1 MSYRIDYTG
10 DESNSG
16 NAVVGAGDVAAPQIR
31 YVEMPR
37 RGFVL
42 PSIVKT
48 SLTFLTAGGLFFAAE
63 SYAPPQYRPSTVM
76 GTYDAR
82 IAAAVKASEL
92 QQQAK
97 LELWSANAKLAVAQ
111 HEQAYKAATDG
122 VLGNFTA
129 AYERN
134 KVVKSALMQ
143 MQNAYVQNVMGQV
156 VARQQTDNTV
166 INLSRLRGRFANGF
180 IEQGSGDSALAY
192 ADSLGTELSDELLRA
207 TRAGVQVDLSDADNP
222 LPTPE
227 EVRAELTKVKPLELP
242 PLPKFGTEATYLDS
256 AR

>member
-1 MSYRIDYTG
+1 MTYRIDYTG
-10 DESNSG
+10 DVSDNGHPVVEG
-16 NAVVGAGDVAAPQIR
+16 HNAATQIR
-31 YVEMPR
+31 YVDVPR
-37 RGFVL
+37 RGFVI

-48 SLTFLTAGGLFFAAE
+48 TTAFLMAGGVFFAAE
-63 SYAPPQYRPSTVM
+63 SYAPPQYRPSTIM

-82 IAAAVKASEL
+82 VAAAVKATEL

-143 MQNAYVQNVMGQV
+143 MQNNYVQQVMGQV

-166 INLSRLRGRFANGF
+166 INLSRLWGRFSNGF

-192 ADSLGTELSDELLRA
+192 ADNLGAELSAELLAA
-207 TRAGVQVDLSDADNP
+207 TRAGVQVKLSDDDKP

-227 EVRAELTKVKPLELP
+227 EVRADLAKVKPLELP
-242 PLPKFGTEATYLDS
+242 PLPKFGAEATFLDS
-256 AR
+256 SQ

>member
-1 MSYRIDYTG
+1 MTYRIDYTG
-10 DESNSG
+10 DDSENG
-16 NAVVGAGDVAAPQIR
+16 NAVIESHNAGPQIR
-31 YVEMPR
+31 YVDVPR
-37 RGFVL
+37 RGFVI

-48 SLTFLTAGGLFFAAE
+48 TTAFLMAGGVFFAAE
-63 SYAPPQYRPSTVM
+63 AYAPPQYRPSTIM

-82 IAAAVKASEL
+82 VTAAVKASEL

-111 HEQAYKAATDG
+111 HEQEYKAATEG
-122 VLGNFTA
+122 VLGNFSA

-156 VARQQTDNTV
+156 TARQQTDNTV
-166 INLSRLRGRFANGF
+166 INLTRLWGRIANGF
-180 IEQGSGDSALAY
+180 EEGAGDSALRY
-192 ADSLGTELSDELLRA
+192 ADNLGSELSDELLAA
-207 TRAGVQVDLSDADNP
+207 TRAGVQVKLDDEENP

-227 EVRAELTKVKPLELP
+227 EVRSELGKIKPLQLP
-242 PLPKFGTEATYLDS
+242 PLPKFGAEATFLDS
-256 AR
+256 SQ

>member
-1 MSYRIDYTG
+1 MTYRIDYTG
-10 DESNSG
+10 
-16 NAVVGAGDVAAPQIR
+16 NASDNGHAVIEGRNGAPEIR
-31 YVEMPR
+31 YVDVPR
-37 RGFVL
+37 RGFVV

-48 SLTFLTAGGLFFAAE
+48 TTAFLMAGGVFFAAE
-63 SYAPPQYRPSTVM
+63 AYAPPQYRPSTIM

-82 IAAAVKASEL
+82 VTAAVKASEL

-111 HEQAYKAATDG
+111 HEQAYRAATDG

-143 MQNAYVQNVMGQV
+143 MQNNYVQQVMGQV

-166 INLSRLRGRFANGF
+166 INLSRLWGRFSNGF

-192 ADSLGTELSDELLRA
+192 ADNLGAELSAELLAA
-207 TRAGVQVDLSDADNP
+207 TRAGVQVQLSDDDKP

-227 EVRAELTKVKPLELP
+227 EVRADLAKVKPLELP
-242 PLPKFGTEATYLDS
+242 PLPKFGTEATFLES
-256 AR
+256 SK